1 MSETKAIKELL
12 KRPIAYHGILAKA
25 FRSVPA
31 AVMVSQALYWQDKA
45 TAAGN
50 EWFYITAEEW
60 YDQTGVT
67 PESQH
72 TARKMLKAFGF
83 WEEKRIGIP
92 ARMHYRID
100 LDALVAVIYRYL
112 ETGNPLSGDNRNKKR
127 EFTRTSSGKFRQLD
141 TVKNRN
147 SYKNKEK
154 TTKITERD
162 ARAKNEDHFSE
173 QDKKT
178 SPPIPADPPSAETII
193 RAEGPD
199 DLLAGLQSMYASRRE
214 DWQAVE
220 ERLQQAAYRAGQPEY
235 SKEDIREVMLRY
247 CEHAITK
254 GLTFWSFARHNAR
267 LRTWMSDEP
276 VLHPRKNNNQNR
288 KNEGPKLDFGTAA
301 AARAIESAERL
312 AREIDSGNYF

>member
-25 FRSVPA
+25 LRSVPA
-31 AVMVSQALYWQDKA
+31 AVMVSQALYWQEKA
-45 TAAGN
+45 SAAGS
-50 EWFYITAEEW
+50 EWFYITAEDW

-72 TARKMLKAFGF
+72 TARKMLRTLGF
-83 WEEKRIGIP
+83 WSEKRIGIP
-92 ARMHYRID
+92 AKMHYKID
-100 LDALVAVIYRYL
+100 LDALVTVIYRYL
-112 ETGNPLSGDNRNKKR
+112 ETGVSASVDNRSKNR
-127 EFTRTSSGKFRQLD
+127 EFTRTSCGKFRQLD

-147 SYKNKEK
+147 SYKTNTK

-162 ARAKNEDHFSE
+162 ARAKNEDESVE
-173 QDKKT
+173 IQKKS
-178 SPPIPADPPSAETII
+178 SPPIPAAPPSVETII

-199 DLLAGLQSMYASRRE
+199 DLLAGLQSFYAARPA

-220 ERLQQAAYRAGQPEY
+220 ERLQRAAMTAGQPEY

-254 GLTFWSFARHNAR
+254 GLTFWTFARHNAR
-267 LRTWMSDEP
+267 LRSWMADEP
-276 VLHPRKNNNQNR
+276 VKNPRSRNNQNR
-288 KNEGPKLDFGTAA
+288 KNEGPKLDFGPAA
-301 AARAIESAERL
+301 AARALESAERL
-312 AREIDSGNYF
+312 SREIDSGGYF